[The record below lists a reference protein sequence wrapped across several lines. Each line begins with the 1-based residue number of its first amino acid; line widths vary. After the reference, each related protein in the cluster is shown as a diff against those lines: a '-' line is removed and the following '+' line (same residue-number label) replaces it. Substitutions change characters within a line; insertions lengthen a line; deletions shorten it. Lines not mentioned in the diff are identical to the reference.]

1 VVKLVVLVVTNK
13 STLTYTNCSKT
24 CHLVETYHNKK
35 REVSIVPIVT
45 IKSIELIVRIKTQH
59 VKSGKILI
67 CYPYIM
73 L

>member
-13 STLTYTNCSKT
+13 STLTYNNCIKT
-24 CHLVETYHNKK
+24 CHLMETYHNKK
-35 REVSIVPIVT
+35 IEVSIVP

-67 CYPYIM
+67 
-73 L
+73 